1 MYETWKLKVV
11 NDLIINWCDGGVFS
25 QVLSTACRET
35 LLLLDIERSTKVD
48 DEGLEFML
56 RLQQLRSLDI
66 FHTSLSVEAKAEIL
80 KTLRKL
86 ELLPR
91 GDFLC
96 EALDHLQETEPSF
109 VSRLD
114 CLDQCSVVGNTKTSQ
129 FPPAINWR

>member
-1 MYETWKLKVV
+1 MF
-11 NDLIINWCDGGVFS
+11 IPP
-25 QVLSTACRET
+25 QVLSTACKET

-48 DEGLEFML
+48 DNGLRFIL
-56 RLQQLRSLDI
+56 RFEQLRSLDI
-66 FHTSLSVEAKAEIL
+66 FHTSLSVENKAEIL

-109 VSRLD
+109 VSRFD
-114 CLDQCSVVGNTKTSQ
+114 CVRSVETLKHHNILQ
-129 FPPAINWR
+129 Q